1 MSCGLCQSWV
11 MRQGPPSGKDSS
23 LWLYLLL
30 YWIHVPLTGRL
41 TKLSQDLAINL
52 SLLVASARRQL
63 SHLEIW
69 LVTDLMARRG
79 WARVPCKTHPHTRPL
94 NEWAHSVGLMVQ
106 GGTGESKLR
115 SPLLSPLICF
125 LPPPIPSPSFP
136 SHQFQGSKFFLPFP
150 NSGIR
155 NFPSSEFTVCLH
167 YFSLTVIKQH
177 NQGSLWKKA
186 LNLGLTLS
194 ES

>member
-1 MSCGLCQSWV
+1 MGYVNPESWDKGLKVAKIPLCGFTFCSTGSTCHSQAGS
-11 MRQGPPSGKDSS
+11 PSSS
-23 LWLYLLL
+23 
-30 YWIHVPLTGRL
+30 
-41 TKLSQDLAINL
+41 QNLAINL
-52 SLLVASARRQL
+52 SLLLVASARSQL

-79 WARVPCKTHPHTRPL
+79 WARVPCKTHPHIRPL

-115 SPLLSPLICF
+115 SPLISPLISF
-125 LPPPIPSPSFP
+125 LPPPFPSPSFP